1 MQLTKE
7 KNLAIISSLKDSTA
21 ALTKKQE
28 EKRKVDAIMASIQGP
43 QFNVDF
49 FNKIGSLYNRVSGWC
64 NERGKEIK
72 EVGDNFKKGGKEL
85 GDQLN
90 EALLGGLQ
98 SVSDSV
104 VAVSDAISNM
114 TWKDWKKAAIS
125 FTAGTATF
133 AVLFVPGGG
142 VIGAVV
148 NGFVAGGKAGAAGS
162 IAGDSY
168 EVVDAIASKNQ
179 DELFKKYGVKDW
191 AELGNRVL
199 DQAGTSMVK
208 DAIFGSLAAGTQ
220 EYIGAKLH
228 SYENGVQS
236 GNKGAG
242 GAGTKYSPI
251 NPCDKISQEV
261 AGSFRGATFTEKVL
275 TEDTIMYRISGGKAG
290 EVGSYLSK
298 TPQGGG
304 LQSQLDLALNPSWGN
319 TTENVTKV
327 IIPKGTIIYEGVAAP
342 QNILNS
348 LSNTIGTLPGGGN
361 RIYIPKVE
369 VEWFK

>member
-90 EALLGGLQ
+90 ETLLGGLQ

-179 DELFKKYGVKDW
+179 DELFEKYGVKDW

-208 DAIFGSLAAGTQ
+208 GAIFGSLAAGTQ
-220 EYIGAKLH
+220 EIIKGNLSSDDGNTSKNIVINDHQYLEQLDNFSENKINHIINGSSGSDHSWNLLVPDKNWQEIKKIISQVMNTGVEGPYKTVYSKKAIINGLEVEITYTKL
-228 SYENGVQS
+228 NDG
-236 GNKGAG
+236 
-242 GAGTKYSPI
+242 I
-251 NPCDKISQEV
+251 IKISD
-261 AGSFRGATFTEKVL
+261 A
-275 TEDTIMYRISGGKAG
+275 
-290 EVGSYLSK
+290 
-298 TPQGGG
+298 
-304 LQSQLDLALNPSWGN
+304 W
-319 TTENVTKV
+319 
-327 IIPKGTIIYEGVAAP
+327 IIQK
-342 QNILNS
+342 N
-348 LSNTIGTLPGGGN
+348 
-361 RIYIPKVE
+361 K
-369 VEWFK
+369 